1 VDGRVN
7 DNDDEALASNSS
19 LLAFAAGL
27 LAIAFAIGIGISLPI
42 RDVDLNV
49 MNAWTLAAAA
59 VAGIIVLTRP
69 SAAAKGVALVLLLL
83 AALPAMFGWVGWL
96 LLPSIGLL
104 LADAIKGR

>member
-1 VDGRVN
+1 VGERN
-7 DNDDEALASNSS
+7 DLADNGAVGSNP
-19 LLAFAAGL
+19 LAVAAGV

-42 RDVDLNV
+42 RDVDLNA

-59 VAGIIVLTRP
+59 VAGIIVLTRR

-104 LADAIKGR
+104 LADLLRER